1 MVPDCVPPDTKP
13 IIIGEG
19 AAGAGIAAVG
29 GGMAGIAAGGG
40 IGCGGGGAL
49 PAASESEIG
58 AGRDGNIAWGRA
70 AGECCDV
77 GLRRALDC
85 EGANRWHLRTF
96 LAFFDPTVRQ

>member
-40 IGCGGGGAL
+40 IGCGGGGVL

-58 AGRDGNIAWGRA
+58 AGRDGNIAWGP
-70 AGECCDV
+70 AGRGVLRRV
-77 GLRRALDC
+77 GL
-85 EGANRWHLRTF
+85 EGLWM
-96 LAFFDPTVRQ
+96 VRGVTGAGQGAHTHILL

>member
-70 AGECCDV
+70 AGVPCTWVFE
-77 GLRRALDC
+77 GLWIVRAQ
-85 EGANRWHLRTF
+85 
-96 LAFFDPTVRQ
+96 VV